1 MGLLTRQNCSSS
13 TTASKPGTL
22 SPTRCM
28 STLSDNVRRRRYPV
42 GVTVLG
48 HSRIGRRSHER
59 TFVDLGYPRTPGPTI
74 SSNLRPQQNVNR
86 TTLSNADFKAYSRPE
101 RELTEYASMTIFI
114 KPEVPL
120 RIATPSEEDRTTAIG
135 NMDRKFR
142 LRMNCNSGDMF
153 ADRKT
158 NETSHKQ
165 VRSPQLYYITPI
177 DTLTGA
183 E

>member
-1 MGLLTRQNCSSS
+1 MDWPALIGLGRQRRDLLRSDWLCTRCSETIGRIVINTRFLMGLLTRQNCSSS
-13 TTASKPGTL
+13 TTASKPGT

-28 STLSDNVRRRRYPV
+28 STLSDNVRRRRHPV
-42 GVTVLG
+42 RVTVLG

-142 LRMNCNSGDMF
+142 
-153 ADRKT
+153 
-158 NETSHKQ
+158 
-165 VRSPQLYYITPI
+165 
-177 DTLTGA
+177 
-183 E
+183 